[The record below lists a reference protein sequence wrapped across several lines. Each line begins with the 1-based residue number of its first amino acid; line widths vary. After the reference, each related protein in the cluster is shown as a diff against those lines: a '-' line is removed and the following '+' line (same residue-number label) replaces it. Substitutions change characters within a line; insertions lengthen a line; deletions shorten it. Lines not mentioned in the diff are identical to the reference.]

1 MTYTPE
7 SDKAKIAF
15 TLLFANDDAY
25 LIPYTVGMKLER
37 ERDEAR
43 GQLSAAK
50 REAEYLATSIHRS
63 EYSNVAPNWGL
74 CDSVAGVISQIDNMY
89 AGVRAQ
95 RDEARNEILGLKNKW
110 DCAIDMAARA
120 GNALDEMTLRW
131 ERTNDALFNERALAE
146 LDSSSP
152 SDETA
157 CSVCEDALKRLGGHK
172 ESRLDGDAGLAAA
185 TMRSYEALLRVCD
198 LLEAWKATLTSRA
211 TAGLASLRLKES
223 IAELEAAIR
232 PPQVQ

>member
-1 MTYTPE
+1 MTDTPETDTPE

-15 TLLFANDDAY
+15 TSLFASDDAY
-25 LIPYTVGMKLER
+25 WVPFIVARKLER

-43 GQLSAAK
+43 
-50 REAEYLATSIHRS
+50 
-63 EYSNVAPNWGL
+63 
-74 CDSVAGVISQIDNMY
+74 
-89 AGVRAQ
+89 
-95 RDEARNEILGLKNKW
+95 NEILGWKNKW

-157 CSVCEDALKRLGGHK
+157 CSVCKDAIKRLGGHK
-172 ESRLDGDAGLAAA
+172 ESRLDGDTGLAAA

-198 LLEAWKATLTSRA
+198 LLEAWKSTLTSRNGITWNA
-211 TAGLASLRLKES
+211 LETGDTLRLKES
-223 IAELEAAIR
+223 IDELEAAIR

>member
-1 MTYTPE
+1 MTDTPETDTPE

-15 TLLFANDDAY
+15 TSLFASDDAY
-25 LIPYTVGMKLER
+25 WVPFIVARKLER
-37 ERDEAR
+37 ERDEAQER
-43 GQLSAAK
+43 ADTMFAK
-50 REAEYLATSIHRS
+50 HVDI
-63 EYSNVAPNWGL
+63 
-74 CDSVAGVISQIDNMY
+74 IDQTRNE
-89 AGVRAQ
+89 
-95 RDEARNEILGLKNKW
+95 RDEARNEILGWKNKW

-157 CSVCEDALKRLGGHK
+157 CSVCKDAIKRLGGHK
-172 ESRLDGDAGLAAA
+172 ESRLDGDTGLAAA

-198 LLEAWKATLTSRA
+198 LLEAWKSTLTSRNGITWNA
-211 TAGLASLRLKES
+211 LETGDTLRLKES
-223 IAELEAAIR
+223 IDELEAAIR

>member
-1 MTYTPE
+1 MNTDTPETDTPE
-7 SDKAKIAF
+7 SNKAKIAF
-15 TLLFANDDAY
+15 TSLFAGDDAY
-25 LIPYTVGMKLER
+25 WVPFIVARKLER

-43 GQLSAAK
+43 
-50 REAEYLATSIHRS
+50 
-63 EYSNVAPNWGL
+63 
-74 CDSVAGVISQIDNMY
+74 
-89 AGVRAQ
+89 
-95 RDEARNEILGLKNKW
+95 NEILGWKNKW

-120 GNALDEMTLRW
+120 GNALDKMTLRW

-157 CSVCEDALKRLGGHK
+157 CSVCKDAIKRLGGHK
-172 ESRLDGDAGLAAA
+172 ESRLDGDTGLAAA

-198 LLEAWKATLTSRA
+198 LLEAWKSTLTSRNGITWNA
-211 TAGLASLRLKES
+211 LETGDTLRLKES
-223 IAELEAAIR
+223 IDELEAAIR